1 MTASPT
7 VPTVARPRGRRLF
20 RRYLF
25 VLVFLVGA
33 VLLVSGGVQS
43 YVAYD
48 QNRTALGRIQQGQ
61 ADVAAVKIQQFIAQ
75 IFPPIDAANQTL
87 RSLGNPT
94 VEQRTGEYER
104 LLRQVQAIT

>member
-1 MTASPT
+1 MAESPT
-7 VPTVARPRGRRLF
+7 SARPRGRRLF

-25 VLVFLVGA
+25 VLVFLVGT

-43 YVAYD
+43 YVAYT

-61 ADVAAVKIQQFIAQ
+61 AAVAAVKIQQFIQAL
-75 IFPPIDAANQTL
+75 FPPIDAANQTL

-94 VEQRTGEYER
+94 PEQRTGEYDR
-104 LLRQVQAIT
+104 LMRQVQA